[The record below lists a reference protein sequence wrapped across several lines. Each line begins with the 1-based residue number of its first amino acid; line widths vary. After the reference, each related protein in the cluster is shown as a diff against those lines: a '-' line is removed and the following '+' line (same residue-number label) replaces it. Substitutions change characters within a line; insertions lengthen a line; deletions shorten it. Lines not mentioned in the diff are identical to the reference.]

1 MSLRASF
8 ILCIAWFVFGCE
20 HVVQVELP
28 NQEPKL
34 VVNSIIHP
42 DTTIWVTVS
51 TTNPVLN
58 NNDIKILKDADISL
72 VEEDGTTYP
81 LDLEVVLT
89 DIFLENER
97 LDTSLVYYTDNS
109 LYPDPG
115 VSYHLE
121 IQVPGFNSVQ
131 SGSQQIFRQVP
142 VEVSEIDVL
151 PSDVQNISP
160 NPSEIT
166 ATIQFEDNPGEENY
180 YQLVVYLK
188 NENSAGNLN
197 DGVERE
203 WDLWPF
209 ESNDPALIN
218 KFDEQ
223 LFDTDRDLTESFQY
237 HAVFDD
243 QSFNG
248 KQKTISFTTSPF
260 ILREEDKYIVRI
272 ELRHIT
278 EELFLYHRSLRENNE
293 NVEIANVELPISE
306 PIRIFSNIE
315 GGFGIFGAYRGFSV
329 LYDVQEDMFLE
340 GEAQLYN
347 R

>member
-1 MSLRASF
+1 MF
-8 ILCIAWFVFGCE
+8 ILCIAWIVFGCE

-28 NQEPKL
+28 NQDPKL

-42 DTTIWVTVS
+42 DTTVWVTVS

-58 NNDIKILKDADISL
+58 NNDIQILKNADVSL
-72 VEEDGTTYP
+72 VEGGGTTHP
-81 LDLEVVLT
+81 LDVEITLT
-89 DIFLENER
+89 DIFIENER
-97 LDTSLVYYTDNS
+97 LDTSLVYYTNNA

-121 IQVPGFNSVQ
+121 VEVPGFNPVQ
-131 SGSQQIFRQVP
+131 SGSQQILGQVP
-142 VEVSEIDVL
+142 VDVPEIEVL
-151 PSDVQNISP
+151 PSDVQNIAP
-160 NPSEIT
+160 NPTEIT
-166 ATIQFEDNPGEENY
+166 ATIQFEDDPAEVNF
-180 YQLVVYLK
+180 YQMVVYLK
-188 NENSAGNLN
+188 NENTGRTLTN
-197 DGVERE
+197 GVERE
-203 WDLWPF
+203 WLLMGF
-209 ESNDPALIN
+209 ESNDPVLIN

-223 LFDTDRDLTESFQY
+223 LFDTKRDLTESFGP

-243 QSFNG
+243 QTFNG
-248 KQKTISFTTSPF
+248 KKKTISFTTTPF
-260 ILREEDKYIVRI
+260 TLRESDRYVIRI

-278 EELFLYHRSLRENNE
+278 KELHQYHRSIRENNE

-329 LYDVQEDMFLE
+329 LYDIQNERFLDE
-340 GEAQLYN
+340 EVKRYN